1 MSVLHRLSLA
11 AGVLADREAAD
22 VAAAAVESGFRNVGF
37 TVKPWG
43 DHVTRQLRSTLE
55 PSAVRVLDVEVVRI
69 APDGSVSDD
78 DRHIV
83 DVGGTLGA
91 ENVLII
97 SNCADVAATA
107 DALAGLA
114 EQAAGYGMRACL
126 EFMRFTK
133 VPTLASAREVLRR
146 AAHPAAGLLI
156 DTLHLARTGEL
167 DEVREVAGEHLPY
180 AQFCDGLATCGDD
193 DAALIADALDDRS
206 PPGDGELPLSHMLD
220 ALPEGIPLSLEVRS
234 RVLRETYPDPVAR
247 ATHLLERTRAF
258 LNQMERT
265 HDG

>member
-1 MSVLHRLSLA
+1 MSALHRLSLA
-11 AGVLADREAAD
+11 AGVLADHEASD
-22 VAAAAVESGFRNVGF
+22 VAVAAVESGFRNVGF
-37 TVKPWG
+37 TVKPWAG
-43 DHVTRQLRSTLE
+43 SVTRQLQRTLE

-78 DRHIV
+78 DRRIV
-83 DVGGTLGA
+83 DVGGALGA

-107 DALAGLA
+107 NALAVLA

-133 VPTLASAREVLRR
+133 VPTLAVAREVLQR

-167 DEVREVAGEHLPY
+167 DRVGEVPAEHLPY

-193 DAALIADALDDRS
+193 DASLIADALDDRS
-206 PPGDGELPLSHMLD
+206 PPGDGDLPLPDMLD
-220 ALPEGIPLSLEVRS
+220 ALPDGIPLSLEVRS
-234 RVLRETYPDPVAR
+234 RALREAFPNATAR
-247 ATHLLERTRAF
+247 AAHLLERTREYLAN
-258 LNQMERT
+258 LEKS
-265 HDG
+265 HD